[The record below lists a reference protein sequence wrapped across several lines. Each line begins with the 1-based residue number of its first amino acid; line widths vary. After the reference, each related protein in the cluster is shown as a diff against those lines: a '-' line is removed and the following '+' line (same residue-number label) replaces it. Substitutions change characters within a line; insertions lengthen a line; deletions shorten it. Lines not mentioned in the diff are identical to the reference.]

1 MGAHVRVHNQLAQGR
16 DARVAQ
22 RMDKGGLNH
31 SQRGVVSGMKP
42 NSQASTRAIRPCRPR
57 RPQAGDPYL

>member
-31 SQRGVVSGMKP
+31 SQRDLVC
-42 NSQASTRAIRPCRPR
+42 RA
-57 RPQAGDPYL
+57 